1 VLRAQR
7 APSLAES
14 DVIVAVEQ
22 YWVFVIGCL
31 IVIGFLVRLL
41 LRERVSL
48 QHSLAFL
55 VFMLGV
61 VVVALFPS
69 LTARLGGL
77 LGFDLPSNFFFALL
91 IGVLILLHVGTVIAL
106 SRLEARTIAL
116 TQELGLM
123 QEQLSKLTGITPGQR
138 LVPVAL
144 PIDAEASSPTEVSA
158 RSGRAVA
165 TQPGVDTLAK
175 SKS

>member
-1 VLRAQR
+1 VT
-7 APSLAES
+7 
-14 DVIVAVEQ
+14 VAVEQ
-22 YWVFVIGCL
+22 YWIFVASCL
-31 IVIGFLVRLL
+31 VVIGFLVRLL

-69 LTARLGGL
+69 LTARLGSL
-77 LGFDLPSNFFFALL
+77 MGFDLPSNFFFALL

-106 SRLEARTIAL
+106 SRLESRTIVL

-138 LVPVAL
+138 LVPVPL
-144 PIDAEASSPTEVSA
+144 PSEVEAMAAKSA
-158 RSGRAVA
+158 ATKGGAPPAVGPSVA
-165 TQPGVDTLAK
+165 GDVLAK